1 MSPESLSSN
10 ADDKEVMAQMRKRQQ
25 LTWRDNYISI
35 LGLSMTLLLCWKG
48 HELTFWYWPYAGG
61 PVALEDG
68 FLSTA
73 SGILARATFIA
84 EMALMCPISDAQ
96 YHWTNMFASPAS
108 RVLITIAQ
116 GWVTAFSWQ
125 ATIMSLKFIFATQI
139 LGIMRLSNPK
149 IVFEERH
156 TTRQFWSVQIRP
168 ATELFASVCH
178 TLYFTAL
185 GVVVLAL
192 DRNAFV
198 KFVFIAYI
206 NETGW
211 ENRGIAWFIA
221 KRPKSVHTVPKT
233 IVATVIVNGA
243 LAWRFL
249 LISLYSISDINAVLQ
264 TITGSPIFEIF
275 HQATKFTAAA
285 TLKGTALITLSI
297 TALFGALASLSA
309 QLSLSTIRLY
319 TSYMLPIACLLPKWL
334 RDANTRKAPGQAFVS
349 DEAIASRHFPLGR
362 WAEWVSSMAL
372 PTVLPLTA
380 GMTKYAGP
388 VFVLALLFTRVV
400 DYAVRRKKKFR
411 GPTRERKCFGQWGK
425 AFIK

>member
-156 TTRQFWSVQIRP
+156 TTRQCGS
-168 ATELFASVCH
+168 L
-178 TLYFTAL
+178 
-185 GVVVLAL
+185 
-192 DRNAFV
+192 
-198 KFVFIAYI
+198 
-206 NETGW
+206 
-211 ENRGIAWFIA
+211 
-221 KRPKSVHTVPKT
+221 
-233 IVATVIVNGA
+233 
-243 LAWRFL
+243 WR
-249 LISLYSISDINAVLQ
+249 S
-264 TITGSPIFEIF
+264 
-275 HQATKFTAAA
+275 HM
-285 TLKGTALITLSI
+285 LSK
-297 TALFGALASLSA
+297 FGASKSGRPQNCLRVYA
-309 QLSLSTIRLY
+309 TPY
-319 TSYMLPIACLLPKWL
+319 TS
-334 RDANTRKAPGQAFVS
+334 
-349 DEAIASRHFPLGR
+349 PL
-362 WAEWVSSMAL
+362 WEL
-372 PTVLPLTA
+372 
-380 GMTKYAGP
+380 
-388 VFVLALLFTRVV
+388 
-400 DYAVRRKKKFR
+400 
-411 GPTRERKCFGQWGK
+411 
-425 AFIK
+425 